1 MVSWLRSRLRRASDR
16 VRGVGIGSWQVRG
29 GISFGR
35 ARSPELL
42 VEAIEVLER
51 CFWLSERPGNAFVF
65 S

>member
-1 MVSWLRSRLRRASDR
+1 MVSWLRSRLRRARER
-16 VRGVGIGSWQVRG
+16 VRGVGIGSWQVLG

-42 VEAIEVLER
+42 VDAREVLER
-51 CFWLSERPGNAFVF
+51 RFWLSESPGNACVF